1 MAYSENNAT
10 QPNWD
15 LGLAEL
21 DNIMCVKL
29 SKSSFSKI
37 VLRLKTILYSFIKI

>member
-15 LGLAEL
+15 LGLGEL

-29 SKSSFSKI
+29 SKSSFSNCLLS
-37 VLRLKTILYSFIKI
+37 V